1 MSSVFQSSAPPP
13 NLRLLWLLEK
23 ESRIMSK
30 KREVK
35 FSLRLY
41 SWLRGPSDFFR
52 SFSFFFV
59 KATADLFAFVIL
71 KGVAYVGRAQVPC

>member
-1 MSSVFQSSAPPP
+1 MSSVLPPP
-13 NLRLLWLLEK
+13 PPAPSLVAGGGKSNV
-23 ESRIMSK
+23 SK

-35 FSLRLY
+35 FILRLY
-41 SWLRGPSDFFR
+41 SWLRGPSDFF
-52 SFSFFFV
+52 FFL